1 MNTMSETN
9 SEIQRLTEEL
19 LRLQKEDGSWR
30 FCFEN
35 GTVTDAYMIVVL
47 RTLQEPDESLIRQL
61 HDRIATAQQADGS
74 WKLFHDEE
82 EGNLSA
88 TVEAYY
94 ALLYSGY
101 SAKSDE
107 SMRKAKQYILSKGGV
122 RSIDSL
128 LTIVLLAATGQ
139 YPWPASLFIPL
150 EFLLL
155 PPSFPLNFFDFSA
168 YARVHL
174 APILLMADRRFA
186 MKTQA
191 SPDLSDLSDLSAARS
206 GSLDPSG
213 PAGQRQPADGFQALL
228 DEIKAGLGKLVGI
241 PGKLHMAAAKR
252 AEQYMLER
260 IEPDGTLYSYASCT
274 FLMIFALLALG
285 YDKQHPVITRAV
297 RGLTAMVCSSD
308 GKMFLQNSPSA
319 VWDTALLSHALQE
332 AGVAPESKAIRS
344 AASYIVSK
352 QQRTLGD
359 WSLHNRNPVP
369 GGWGFSDS
377 NTINP
382 DVDDTTAALRAI
394 KRLVQSDPP
403 SRDAWNR
410 GLNWL
415 LSMQN
420 RDGGWP
426 AFERDTDNKLL
437 AWLPIDGAQAA
448 AIDPSSADLTGRTLE
463 FLGNTAGLGL
473 KHPFVRRG
481 TDWLIDH
488 QEEDGSWYGRWGIC
502 YIYGTW
508 AAMTGMISAGVDT
521 GHPAVQRGVSWLS
534 SIQNPD
540 GGWGESCRSD
550 RLMRYV
556 PLGASTPSQTAWAL
570 DALIAF
576 HPKPVPEVEKGMQR
590 LLALLSEDGWAAAYP
605 TGAGLPGAFYMHYHS
620 YRYIWPLL
628 ALSHYRKKYSG

>member
-1 MNTMSETN
+1 
-9 SEIQRLTEEL
+9 
-19 LRLQKEDGSWR
+19 
-30 FCFEN
+30 
-35 GTVTDAYMIVVL
+35 
-47 RTLQEPDESLIRQL
+47 
-61 HDRIATAQQADGS
+61 
-74 WKLFHDEE
+74 
-82 EGNLSA
+82 
-88 TVEAYY
+88 
-94 ALLYSGY
+94 
-101 SAKSDE
+101 
-107 SMRKAKQYILSKGGV
+107 
-122 RSIDSL
+122 
-128 LTIVLLAATGQ
+128 
-139 YPWPASLFIPL
+139 
-150 EFLLL
+150 
-155 PPSFPLNFFDFSA
+155 
-168 YARVHL
+168 
-174 APILLMADRRFA
+174 
-186 MKTQA
+186 
-191 SPDLSDLSDLSAARS
+191 
-206 GSLDPSG
+206 
-213 PAGQRQPADGFQALL
+213 
-228 DEIKAGLGKLVGI
+228 
-241 PGKLHMAAAKR
+241 
-252 AEQYMLER
+252 MLER

-394 KRLVQSDPP
+394 KRLAQSDPP

-463 FLGNTAGLGL
+463 FFGEYGGARPKAPFRSPRNGLADRSSGRGRLVVRTLGDLLYIWHMGRDDGNDLGGGRHGPSRCAKRRQLAKQHPESRRRLGRILQKRSAYAVCAARGQYAVANRMGAG
-473 KHPFVRRG
+473 R
-481 TDWLIDH
+481 
-488 QEEDGSWYGRWGIC
+488 
-502 YIYGTW
+502 
-508 AAMTGMISAGVDT
+508 
-521 GHPAVQRGVSWLS
+521 
-534 SIQNPD
+534 
-540 GGWGESCRSD
+540 
-550 RLMRYV
+550 
-556 PLGASTPSQTAWAL
+556 
-570 DALIAF
+570 LIAF

-628 ALSHYRKKYSG
+628 ALSHYRKKNTAVRRPAIGI